1 MENFEDKIRAYMEKE
16 KEVLEKLPTEDINK
30 VINVLEE
37 ARKKGA
43 VVYVCGNGGSAATA
57 AHYVTDFNKGISLN
71 QKHKY
76 NLISLNDNIPSMT
89 AIANDIGYE
98 HIFEIQLQGRMKPS
112 DILLAISG
120 SGNSK
125 NVLRAAQ
132 FAKETGAKVVALT
145 GYDGGGLYK
154 MADYNLHVTVDDMQ
168 ITEDIHMILDHLMV
182 SVLMG
187 K

>member
-98 HIFEIQLQGRMKPS
+98 HIFEIQLQGIMTRMDS
-112 DILLAISG
+112 TATTT
-120 SGNSK
+120 
-125 NVLRAAQ
+125 LR
-132 FAKETGAKVVALT
+132 KVVTTAHSSLEPISCQGLT
-145 GYDGGGLYK
+145 GRVCIRYPSSPRTPL
-154 MADYNLHVTVDDMQ
+154 
-168 ITEDIHMILDHLMV
+168 
-182 SVLMG
+182 
-187 K
+187 